1 MNSLKE
7 QQFQHGIKMIQEILL
22 KEVLIMDGINIYNI
36 DGKVLTSKM
45 INEIRKIINR
55 NKNENENITL
65 IIQGGVIS
73 KVKK

>member
-1 MNSLKE
+1 
-7 QQFQHGIKMIQEILL
+7 MIQEILL

-55 NKNENENITL
+55 NKNENITL

>member
-1 MNSLKE
+1 
-7 QQFQHGIKMIQEILL
+7 
-22 KEVLIMDGINIYNI
+22 MDGINIYNI

>member
-7 QQFQHGIKMIQEILL
+7 RQFQHGIKMIQEILL

-55 NKNENENITL
+55 NKNENITL

>member
-55 NKNENENITL
+55 NKNENITL

>member
-1 MNSLKE
+1 
-7 QQFQHGIKMIQEILL
+7 
-22 KEVLIMDGINIYNI
+22 MDGINIYNI

-55 NKNENENITL
+55 NKNENITL